1 MAGAIILVIVGI
13 LLFKLAAGLGTLFD
27 LAIKIIGVLI
37 IIGAVFIVCYNS
49 GRSYRTRKKARQYA
63 GDM

>member
-37 IIGAVFIVCYNS
+37 IIGAVFIV
-49 GRSYRTRKKARQYA
+49 
-63 GDM
+63 